1 MMNVFDIDNEEAK
14 HLLDFYVKTAFGEN
28 ASLSF
33 LQCNKVLYLTIDGC
47 HYFLIAYVNDIPVKY
62 FTYENYENAPD
73 PDWSRVLEDIVE
85 YSTGNMHVSYLC
97 NGRPLIPVN
106 ASAEELIIN
115 FELHRCDKAV

>member
-33 LQCNKVLYLTIDGC
+33 SQCSRVLLLTIDD
-47 HYFLIAYVNDIPVKY
+47 HNYFLIAYVNDIPVKC
-62 FTYENYENAPD
+62 FTYENAPD
-73 PDWSRVLEDIVE
+73 PDWRRVLEDIAE
-85 YSTGNMHVSYLC
+85 CSTGNMHVSYLC

-115 FELHRCDKAV
+115 FELHRCGKAV